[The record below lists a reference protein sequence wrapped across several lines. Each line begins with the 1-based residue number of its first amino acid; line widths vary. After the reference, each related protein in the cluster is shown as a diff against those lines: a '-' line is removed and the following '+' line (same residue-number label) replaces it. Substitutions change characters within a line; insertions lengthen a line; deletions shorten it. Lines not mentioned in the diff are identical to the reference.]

1 MKEFRSLKRWLIV
14 AKIQMKK
21 IWLNLSTAELQ
32 LSKKWFNSISWELL
46 CKKIHLGK
54 LDSWLNV
61 DSYHHTLL
69 YHNPMKNKTEL
80 FATETDENYSIIL
93 KDLLVLFWNRI
104 SNNNISTKQKNEQL
118 TLHDSVHEMNIERE
132 RWQNIFFVQKINWK
146 YTNDQNLLVA
156 WILTVALFQ
165 ISFCNTFSRKF
176 VCRADLVRTDS
187 VVKIACCW
195 ELVSLL
201 PNINSQA

>member
-1 MKEFRSLKRWLIV
+1 MEEFMLLKWWLIV

-46 CKKIHLGK
+46 CKKIHFGK
-54 LDSWLNV
+54 FDSWLNV

-93 KDLLVLFWNRI
+93 KIFWFCSGIEFPTTIFQQNRKM
-104 SNNNISTKQKNEQL
+104 SSSPSMTRC
-118 TLHDSVHEMNIERE
+118 MR
-132 RWQNIFFVQKINWK
+132 
-146 YTNDQNLLVA
+146 
-156 WILTVALFQ
+156 WILRENV
-165 ISFCNTFSRKF
+165 
-176 VCRADLVRTDS
+176 D
-187 VVKIACCW
+187 KIY
-195 ELVSLL
+195 SL
-201 PNINSQA
+201 SKK